1 MREIKIRRYNTI
13 EDMNFN
19 YNVLID
25 YKNKI
30 NISSDLYKTLDSF
43 KAYVDLII
51 DVDPI
56 LGSKEIPII
65 SSKEIKRSYWALL
78 KLLNDKYKDDTE
90 DYITKSLKMHV
101 INKYI
106 KIAF

>member
-1 MREIKIRRYNTI
+1 MREIKIKKYNTI

-30 NISSDLYKTLDSF
+30 NISSDLYKSLDSF

-51 DVDPI
+51 DMDPI
-56 LGSKEIPII
+56 FDSKEIPII
-65 SSKEIKRSYWALL
+65 NSKEIRRSYWALI
-78 KLLNDKYKDDTE
+78 KLINDKYKDDTE

-101 INKYI
+101 INNYL
-106 KIAF
+106 KIAL